1 MLSRAHVCDFKSCD
15 RSRFNL
21 VLIAFQ
27 CVGNIFL
34 DCEINYQK
42 KKNASIKEERFNT
55 NNNGSTITVS
65 KYDFQNMSSSAGS
78 NNNNV
83 FAPDL
88 IALFCLIVPVY
99 KLQSC

>member
-1 MLSRAHVCDFKSCD
+1 MCDFKSCD

-27 CVGNIFL
+27 CVGNIFWTVRL
-34 DCEINYQK
+34 IIK
-42 KKNASIKEERFNT
+42 KKKASIKEERFNT

-65 KYDFQNMSSSAGS
+65 KYDFQNMSSSAGN